1 MSSITKVAGPLVV
14 ADGMSE
20 AKMFEVVR
28 VSKERLVGEVIELH
42 GDSASIQVYEETSG
56 IGPGEPV
63 ERTGTT
69 LSVELAP
76 GLLTSIYDGI
86 QRPLELIEQQ
96 AKSPFISRGIEV
108 PALDRKKK
116 WEFKA
121 TVKAGDAV
129 TGGDVLGTVQET
141 TLIEHRVMVPPTL
154 AGTVKSIKNGSHT
167 IEDIIAH
174 IETKDEKTV

>member
-1 MSSITKVAGPLVV
+1 MPSFLSLKTSRAVFPQTTKRNSLAAPYQPSFLFPPIAAPAATASRVSSASSSARWDPISSHNPLLPFLCMSTASITKVSGPLVV
-14 ADGMSE
+14 ANGMSE

-42 GDSASIQVYEETSG
+42 GDTASIQVYEETSG

-86 QRPLELIEQQ
+86 QRPLPE
-96 AKSPFISRGIEV
+96 
-108 PALDRKKK
+108 
-116 WEFKA
+116 
-121 TVKAGDAV
+121 
-129 TGGDVLGTVQET
+129 
-141 TLIEHRVMVPPTL
+141 
-154 AGTVKSIKNGSHT
+154 
-167 IEDIIAH
+167 
-174 IETKDEKTV
+174 